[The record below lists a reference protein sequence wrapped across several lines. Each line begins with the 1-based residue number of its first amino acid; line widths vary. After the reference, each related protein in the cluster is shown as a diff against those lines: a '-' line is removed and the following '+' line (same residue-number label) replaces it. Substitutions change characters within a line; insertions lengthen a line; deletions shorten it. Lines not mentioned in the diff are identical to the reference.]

1 MNKLIRRPDLWISL
15 VLFLL
20 MIPAERLEL
29 FSSVENWLQGNR
41 HIVRL
46 NTLDADKTQ
55 FAYDDIII
63 VDTEEEFFDEYGSW
77 PLKRSDIA
85 KLTTL
90 IKKLGAEVIALDM
103 LMDFPNGYGE
113 DPILAEALE
122 SAGNTIVVAQLEF
135 DGDGNFQ
142 GVNHPTETLKVAT
155 ESGYTNHTLIGNK
168 MSRVRFFPEEIEE
181 SNVWPFA
188 IKTLAMYKG
197 VEPKLEDG
205 QLIIGDISVPLD
217 HFNDLWVDLPA
228 LPPNAM
234 FLAKDTPAGI
244 SAGEILFDLQD
255 IPDDEWDEETEELQD
270 LIAGKIVLVGDTS
283 EVSHDIFTSPI
294 GEVYGIEFL
303 ADTIYTLMNNAPIR
317 PAGDFTEI
325 LVFAVLF
332 IAFVLVT
339 MIPKYENALFFL
351 IIALYVAFGFYMYVY
366 HGIAFSM
373 SYSLIACFLTTGII
387 NLYLFM
393 MERKQKGFIK
403 GAFSQYLSPTVIDQ
417 IVENPDMLQLGG
429 EKREMTPF
437 FSDIQG
443 FSTISEGLTPEEL
456 VQLLNEYLTAMCD
469 IVSSYHGTIDKFEGD
484 AIIAFWGAP
493 LELPDHATIACH
505 AAIDMQK
512 KNEEMRKTLR
522 EQNRPMLYTRIGMSS
537 GPVVVGNMGSAD
549 RMDYTM
555 MGDVVNLA
563 ARLEGVNKFYQTFT
577 MIPQSTYELAKDD
590 IDTRQLDV
598 IRVVGKKEPISVYEV
613 LERKNQTSSEKS
625 GVVEK
630 FLKALKLYEERNFA
644 DASKEFE
651 KVLAIDP
658 DDGPSL
664 TYVKRCGVFLETPP
678 EKDWDGVYTFTEK
691 G

>member
-20 MIPAERLEL
+20 MIPAERMEL
-29 FSSVENWLQGNR
+29 FSSMENWLQGNR

-317 PAGDFTEI
+317 PAGDFSEI

-373 SYSLIACFLTTGII
+373 SYSLIACFFTTGII

-537 GPVVVGNMGSAD
+537 GSVVVGNMGSAD

-658 DDGPSL
+658 DDGPSQ

>member
-15 VLFLL
+15 ALFLL

-29 FSSVENWLQGNR
+29 FSSMENWLQGNR

-351 IIALYVAFGFYMYVY
+351 IIALYVAFGFFMYVY

-537 GPVVVGNMGSAD
+537 GSVVVGNMGSAD

-658 DDGPSL
+658 DDGPSM

>member
-15 VLFLL
+15 ALFLL

-29 FSSVENWLQGNR
+29 FSSMENWLQGNR

-537 GPVVVGNMGSAD
+537 GSVVVGNMGSAD

-590 IDTRQLDV
+590 IDTRQLDI

-630 FLKALKLYEERNFA
+630 YLKALKLYEERNFA

-658 DDGPSL
+658 DDGPSQ

>member
-29 FSSVENWLQGNR
+29 FSSMENWLQGNR

-46 NTLDADKTQ
+46 NTLDSDKTQ

-351 IIALYVAFGFYMYVY
+351 IIVLYVAFGFYMYVY

-537 GPVVVGNMGSAD
+537 GSVVVGNMGSAD

-577 MIPQSTYELAKDD
+577 MIPQSTYELTKDD
-590 IDTRQLDV
+590 IDTRKLDV

-630 FLKALKLYEERNFA
+630 YLKALKLYEERNFA
-644 DASKEFE
+644 VASKEFE

-658 DDGPSL
+658 DDGPSK

>member
-15 VLFLL
+15 ALFLL

-29 FSSVENWLQGNR
+29 FSSMENWLQGNR

-537 GPVVVGNMGSAD
+537 GSVVVGNMGSAD

-577 MIPQSTYELAKDD
+577 MISQSTYELTKDD

-630 FLKALKLYEERNFA
+630 YLKALKLYEERNFA

-658 DDGPSL
+658 DDGPSQ

>member
-15 VLFLL
+15 ALFLL

-29 FSSVENWLQGNR
+29 FSSMENWLQGNR

-63 VDTEEEFFDEYGSW
+63 VDTEEDFFDEYGSW

-85 KLTTL
+85 KLTTI

-135 DGDGNFQ
+135 DGDGKFQ
-142 GVNHPTETLKVAT
+142 GVNYPTDTLKVAS
-155 ESGYTNHTLIGNK
+155 ESGYTNHTLIGYK
-168 MSRVRFFPEEIEE
+168 ISRVRFFPKEIEE
-181 SNVWPFA
+181 NNIWPFP

-217 HFNDLWVDLPA
+217 HFNDLWVDLPS

-255 IPDDEWDEETEELQD
+255 IPDDEWDEETEELQE
-270 LIAGKIVLVGDTS
+270 LISGKIVLVGDTS

-317 PAGDFTEI
+317 PAGDFSEI
-325 LVFAVLF
+325 LVLAVLF

-339 MIPKYENALFFL
+339 LIPKYENALFFL
-351 IIALYVAFGFYMYVY
+351 IIALYVAFGFYTYVY
-366 HGIAFSM
+366 HGIVFSM
-373 SYSLIACFLTTGII
+373 SYSLIACFLTTGMI

-493 LELPDHATIACH
+493 LELPNHATVACH
-505 AAIDMQK
+505 ASIDMQK
-512 KNEEMRKTLR
+512 RNEEMRKTLR
-522 EQNRPMLYTRIGMSS
+522 EQNRPMLYTRIGMRS
-537 GPVVVGNMGSAD
+537 GPVVVGNRGSAD

-555 MGDVVNLA
+555 MGYVVNLA
-563 ARLEGVNKFYQTFT
+563 ARLEGVNKFYKTFT

-598 IRVVGKKEPISVYEV
+598 IRVVGKKEPIPVYEV

-625 GVVEK
+625 GVVENY
-630 FLKALKLYEERNFA
+630 LKALKLYEGRNFA
-644 DASKEFE
+644 DALKEFE
-651 KVLAIDP
+651 KVLAIDQ
-658 DDGPSL
+658 DDGPSQ

>member
-15 VLFLL
+15 ALFLL

-29 FSSVENWLQGNR
+29 FSSMENWLQGNR

-577 MIPQSTYELAKDD
+577 MISQSTYDLAKDD

-630 FLKALKLYEERNFA
+630 YLKALKLYEERNFA

>member
-29 FSSVENWLQGNR
+29 FSSMENWLQGNR

-658 DDGPSL
+658 DDGPSQ

>member
-1 MNKLIRRPDLWISL
+1 MNKLIRRPDIWISL
-15 VLFLL
+15 ALFLL

-29 FSSVENWLQGNR
+29 FSSMENWLQGNR

-46 NTLDADKTQ
+46 NTLEADKTQ

-63 VDTEEEFFDEYGSW
+63 VDTEEDFFDEYGSW

-85 KLTTL
+85 KLTTI

-103 LMDFPNGYGE
+103 LMDFPNGYDE

-142 GVNHPTETLKVAT
+142 GVNYPTETLKVAT

-168 MSRVRFFPEEIEE
+168 ISRVRFFPEEIEE

-197 VEPKLEDG
+197 GEPKLEDG

-228 LPPNAM
+228 LPPAAT

-255 IPDDEWDEETEELQD
+255 IPDDEWDEETEELQE

-317 PAGDFTEI
+317 PAGNFSEI
-325 LVFAVLF
+325 LVLAVLF

-351 IIALYVAFGFYMYVY
+351 IIALFVAFGFYMYVY

-373 SYSLIACFLTTGII
+373 SYSLIACLLSTGFI

-493 LELPDHATIACH
+493 LELPDHATVACH

-512 KNEEMRKTLR
+512 RNEEMRKTLR
-522 EQNRPMLYTRIGMSS
+522 EQDRPMLYTRIGMSS

-577 MIPQSTYELAKDD
+577 MISQSTYELTKDD
-590 IDTRQLDV
+590 IDTRQLDG
-598 IRVVGKKEPISVYEV
+598 IRVVGKKEPISVFEV

-630 FLKALKLYEERNFA
+630 YLKALKLYEERNFA

-658 DDGPSL
+658 DDGPSK

>member
-1 MNKLIRRPDLWISL
+1 MSKLIRRPDIWISL
-15 VLFLL
+15 ALFLL

-29 FSSVENWLQGNR
+29 FSSMENWLQGNR

-63 VDTEEEFFDEYGSW
+63 VDTEEDFFDEYGSW

-85 KLTTL
+85 KLTTI

-255 IPDDEWDEETEELQD
+255 IPDDEWDEETEELQE

-317 PAGDFTEI
+317 PAGDLSEI
-325 LVFAVLF
+325 LVLAVLF

-512 KNEEMRKTLR
+512 RNEEMRKTLR

-563 ARLEGVNKFYQTFT
+563 ARLEGVNKFYKTFT

-630 FLKALKLYEERNFA
+630 YLKALKLYEERNFA
-644 DASKEFE
+644 DALKEFE
-651 KVLAIDP
+651 KVLAIDQ
-658 DDGPSL
+658 DDGPSQ

>member
-29 FSSVENWLQGNR
+29 FSSMENWLQGNR

-537 GPVVVGNMGSAD
+537 GSVVVGNMGSAD

-630 FLKALKLYEERNFA
+630 YLKALKLYEERNFA

-658 DDGPSL
+658 DDGPSQ

>member
-1 MNKLIRRPDLWISL
+1 MNKLIRRPDIWISL
-15 VLFLL
+15 ALFLL

-29 FSSVENWLQGNR
+29 FSSMENWLQGNR

-493 LELPDHATIACH
+493 LELPDHATVACH

-512 KNEEMRKTLR
+512 RNEEMRKTLR

-630 FLKALKLYEERNFA
+630 YLKALKLYEERNFA

-658 DDGPSL
+658 DDGPSQ

>member
-15 VLFLL
+15 ALFLL

-29 FSSVENWLQGNR
+29 FSSMENWLQGNR

-63 VDTEEEFFDEYGSW
+63 VDTEEDFFDEYGSW

-85 KLTTL
+85 KLTTI

-103 LMDFPNGYGE
+103 LMDFPNGYDE

-142 GVNHPTETLKVAT
+142 GVNYPTETLKVAT

>member
-1 MNKLIRRPDLWISL
+1 MNKLIRRPDIWISFA
-15 VLFLL
+15 LFLL

-29 FSSVENWLQGNR
+29 FSSMENWLQGNR

-63 VDTEEEFFDEYGSW
+63 VDTEEDFFDEYGSW

-85 KLTTL
+85 KLTTI

-103 LMDFPNGYGE
+103 LMDFPNGYDE

-142 GVNHPTETLKVAT
+142 GVNYPTETLKVAT

-168 MSRVRFFPEEIEE
+168 ISRVRFFPEEIEE

-217 HFNDLWVDLPA
+217 HFNDLWVDLPS
-228 LPPNAM
+228 LPPAAT

-255 IPDDEWDEETEELQD
+255 IPDDEWDEETEELQE

-317 PAGDFTEI
+317 PAGNLSEI
-325 LVFAVLF
+325 LVLAVLF

-351 IIALYVAFGFYMYVY
+351 IIALFVAFGFYMYVY

-373 SYSLIACFLTTGII
+373 SYSLIACFLSTGFI

-577 MIPQSTYELAKDD
+577 MISQSTYELAKDD

-630 FLKALKLYEERNFA
+630 YLKALKLYEERNFA

-658 DDGPSL
+658 DDGPSQ

>member
-1 MNKLIRRPDLWISL
+1 MNKLIRRPDIWISFA
-15 VLFLL
+15 LFLL

-29 FSSVENWLQGNR
+29 FSSMENWLQGNR

-63 VDTEEEFFDEYGSW
+63 VDTEEDFFDEYGSW

-85 KLTTL
+85 KLTTI

-103 LMDFPNGYGE
+103 LMDFPNGYDE

-142 GVNHPTETLKVAT
+142 GVNYPTETLKVAT

-168 MSRVRFFPEEIEE
+168 ISRVRFFPEEIEE

-217 HFNDLWVDLPA
+217 HFNDLWVDLPS
-228 LPPNAM
+228 LPPAAT

-255 IPDDEWDEETEELQD
+255 IPDDEWDEETEELQE

-303 ADTIYTLMNNAPIR
+303 ADTIYTLMNNSPIR
-317 PAGDFTEI
+317 PAGDFSEI
-325 LVFAVLF
+325 LVLAVLF

-373 SYSLIACFLTTGII
+373 SYSLLACFLSTGFI

-469 IVSSYHGTIDKFEGD
+469 LISSYHGTIDKFEGD

-493 LELPDHATIACH
+493 LELPNHATVACH

-522 EQNRPMLYTRIGMSS
+522 EQNRPMLYTRMGMSS

-577 MIPQSTYELAKDD
+577 MISQSTYELAKDD

-598 IRVVGKKEPISVYEV
+598 IRVVGKKEPIQVYEV

-630 FLKALKLYEERNFA
+630 YLKALKLYQERNFA

-658 DDGPSL
+658 DDGPSK

>member
-1 MNKLIRRPDLWISL
+1 MGKLIRRPDIWISL
-15 VLFLL
+15 ALFLL
-20 MIPAERLEL
+20 MIPAERMEL
-29 FSSVENWLQGNR
+29 FSSIENWLQGNR
-41 HIVRL
+41 HIIRL

-55 FAYDDIII
+55 FAYDDIVI
-63 VDTEEEFFDEYGSW
+63 VDTEEKFFDEYGSW

-90 IKKLGAEVIALDM
+90 IKKLGAKVIALDM
-103 LMDFPNGYGE
+103 LMDFPNGYDE

-142 GVNHPTETLKVAT
+142 GVNYPTETLKVAT

-168 MSRVRFFPEEIEE
+168 ISRVRFFPEQIEE
-181 SNVWPFA
+181 HNVWPFA

-217 HFNDLWVDLPA
+217 QFNDLWVDLPA
-228 LPPNAM
+228 LPPAAT

-244 SAGEILFDLQD
+244 SAGEILFDLED
-255 IPDDEWDEETEELQD
+255 IPDEEWDEETEELQE

-317 PAGDFTEI
+317 PAGNFSEI
-325 LVFAVLF
+325 LVLAVLF

-351 IIALYVAFGFYMYVY
+351 IIALFVAFGFYMYVY

-373 SYSLIACFLTTGII
+373 SYSLIACFLSTGFI

-493 LELPDHATIACH
+493 LELPDHATVACH

-512 KNEEMRKTLR
+512 RNEEMRKTLR

-577 MIPQSTYELAKDD
+577 MISQSTYDLTKDD

-630 FLKALKLYEERNFA
+630 YLKALKLYEERNFA

>member
-15 VLFLL
+15 ALFLL

-29 FSSVENWLQGNR
+29 FSSMENWLQGNR

-493 LELPDHATIACH
+493 LELPDHATVACH

-537 GPVVVGNMGSAD
+537 GSVVVGNMGSAD

-630 FLKALKLYEERNFA
+630 YLKALKLYEERNFA

-658 DDGPSL
+658 DDGPSQ

>member
-15 VLFLL
+15 ALFLL

-29 FSSVENWLQGNR
+29 FSSMENWLQGNR

-205 QLIIGDISVPLD
+205 QLIIGDISGPLD

-590 IDTRQLDV
+590 IDTRQLDI

-630 FLKALKLYEERNFA
+630 YLKALKLYEERNFA

>member
-29 FSSVENWLQGNR
+29 FSSMENWLQGNR

-493 LELPDHATIACH
+493 LELPDHATVACH

-512 KNEEMRKTLR
+512 RNEEMRKTLR
-522 EQNRPMLYTRIGMSS
+522 EQNRPMLYTRMGMSS

-630 FLKALKLYEERNFA
+630 YLKALKLYEERNFA

-658 DDGPSL
+658 DDGPSQ

>member
-15 VLFLL
+15 ALFLL

-29 FSSVENWLQGNR
+29 FSSMENWLQGNR

-113 DPILAEALE
+113 DPVLAEALE
-122 SAGNTIVVAQLEF
+122 SAGNTVVVAQLEF

-537 GPVVVGNMGSAD
+537 GSVVVGNMGSAD

-630 FLKALKLYEERNFA
+630 YLKALKLYEERNFA

-658 DDGPSL
+658 DDGPSQ

>member
-15 VLFLL
+15 ALFLL

-29 FSSVENWLQGNR
+29 FSSMENWLQGNR

-255 IPDDEWDEETEELQD
+255 IPDDEWDEETEELQE

-537 GPVVVGNMGSAD
+537 GSVVVGNMGSAD

-658 DDGPSL
+658 DDGPSQ

>member
-15 VLFLL
+15 ALFLL

-29 FSSVENWLQGNR
+29 FSSMENWLQGNR

-443 FSTISEGLTPEEL
+443 FSTISEGLTPEDL

-493 LELPDHATIACH
+493 LELPDHATVACH

-590 IDTRQLDV
+590 IDTRQLDI

-658 DDGPSL
+658 DDGPSQ

>member
-1 MNKLIRRPDLWISL
+1 MNKLIRRPDIWISL
-15 VLFLL
+15 ALFLL

-29 FSSVENWLQGNR
+29 FSSMENWLQGNR

-46 NTLDADKTQ
+46 NTLEADKTQ

-63 VDTEEEFFDEYGSW
+63 VDTEEDFFDEYGSW

-85 KLTTL
+85 KLTTI

-103 LMDFPNGYGE
+103 LMDFPNGYDE

-142 GVNHPTETLKVAT
+142 GVNYPTETLKVAT

-168 MSRVRFFPEEIEE
+168 ISRVRFFPEEIEE

-217 HFNDLWVDLPA
+217 QFNDLWVDLPA
-228 LPPNAM
+228 LPPAAT

-244 SAGEILFDLQD
+244 SAGEILFDLED
-255 IPDDEWDEETEELQD
+255 IPDDEWDEETEELQE

-317 PAGDFTEI
+317 PAGNFSEI
-325 LVFAVLF
+325 LVLAVLF

-351 IIALYVAFGFYMYVY
+351 IIALFVAFGFYMYVY

-373 SYSLIACFLTTGII
+373 SYSLIACFLSTGFI

-493 LELPDHATIACH
+493 LELPDHATVACH

-512 KNEEMRKTLR
+512 RNEEMRKTLR

-537 GPVVVGNMGSAD
+537 GSVVVGNMGSAD

-577 MIPQSTYELAKDD
+577 MISQSTYELTKDD

-630 FLKALKLYEERNFA
+630 YLKALKLYEERNFA

-658 DDGPSL
+658 DDGPSK

>member
-15 VLFLL
+15 ALFLL

-29 FSSVENWLQGNR
+29 FSSMENWLQGNR

-537 GPVVVGNMGSAD
+537 GSVVVGNMGSAD

-577 MIPQSTYELAKDD
+577 MISQSTYELAKDD

-630 FLKALKLYEERNFA
+630 YLKALKLYEERNFA

-658 DDGPSL
+658 DDGPSK

>member
-29 FSSVENWLQGNR
+29 FSSMENWLQGNR

-197 VEPKLEDG
+197 VEPKLEEG
-205 QLIIGDISVPLD
+205 QLIIGDITVPLD

-493 LELPDHATIACH
+493 LELPDHATVACH

-630 FLKALKLYEERNFA
+630 YLKALKLYEERNFA

-658 DDGPSL
+658 DDGPSQ

>member
-1 MNKLIRRPDLWISL
+1 M
-15 VLFLL
+15 
-20 MIPAERLEL
+20 
-29 FSSVENWLQGNR
+29 FSSMENWLQGNR

-217 HFNDLWVDLPA
+217 QFNDLWVDLPA

-537 GPVVVGNMGSAD
+537 GSVVVGNMGSAD

-658 DDGPSL
+658 DDGPSQ

>member
-142 GVNHPTETLKVAT
+142 GVNYPTETLKVAT

-351 IIALYVAFGFYMYVY
+351 IIALYVSFGFYMYVY
-366 HGIAFSM
+366 HGIVFSM

-493 LELPDHATIACH
+493 LELPDHATVACH

-512 KNEEMRKTLR
+512 RNEEMRKTLR

-577 MIPQSTYELAKDD
+577 MISQSTYDLTKDD

-630 FLKALKLYEERNFA
+630 YLKALKLYEERNFA

-658 DDGPSL
+658 DDGPSQ

>member
-1 MNKLIRRPDLWISL
+1 MNKLIRRPDIWISL
-15 VLFLL
+15 ALFLL

-29 FSSVENWLQGNR
+29 FSSMENWLQGNR

-46 NTLDADKTQ
+46 NTLEADKTQ

-63 VDTEEEFFDEYGSW
+63 VDTEEDFFDEYGSW

-85 KLTTL
+85 KLTTI

-103 LMDFPNGYGE
+103 LMDFPNGYDE

-142 GVNHPTETLKVAT
+142 GVNYPTETLKVAT

-168 MSRVRFFPEEIEE
+168 ISRVRFFPEEIEE

-197 VEPKLEDG
+197 VEPKLEEG

-228 LPPNAM
+228 LPPAAT

-255 IPDDEWDEETEELQD
+255 IPDDEWDEETEELQE

-317 PAGDFTEI
+317 PAGNFSEI
-325 LVFAVLF
+325 LVLAVLF

-351 IIALYVAFGFYMYVY
+351 IIALFVAFGFYMYVY

-373 SYSLIACFLTTGII
+373 SYSLIACFLSTGFI

-456 VQLLNEYLTAMCD
+456 VLLLNEYLTAMCD

-493 LELPDHATIACH
+493 LELPDHATVACH

-512 KNEEMRKTLR
+512 RNEEMRKTLR

-537 GPVVVGNMGSAD
+537 GSVVVGNMGSAD

-577 MIPQSTYELAKDD
+577 MISQSTYDLTKDD

-630 FLKALKLYEERNFA
+630 YLKALKLYEERNFA

-658 DDGPSL
+658 DDGPSK

>member
-15 VLFLL
+15 ALFLL

-29 FSSVENWLQGNR
+29 FSSMENWLQGNR

-255 IPDDEWDEETEELQD
+255 IPDDEWDEETEELQE

-373 SYSLIACFLTTGII
+373 SYSLIACFLSTGFI

-537 GPVVVGNMGSAD
+537 GSVVVGNMGSAD

>member
-1 MNKLIRRPDLWISL
+1 
-15 VLFLL
+15 
-20 MIPAERLEL
+20 
-29 FSSVENWLQGNR
+29 
-41 HIVRL
+41 
-46 NTLDADKTQ
+46 
-55 FAYDDIII
+55 
-63 VDTEEEFFDEYGSW
+63 
-77 PLKRSDIA
+77 
-85 KLTTL
+85 
-90 IKKLGAEVIALDM
+90 
-103 LMDFPNGYGE
+103 
-113 DPILAEALE
+113 
-122 SAGNTIVVAQLEF
+122 NTIVVAQLEF

-142 GVNHPTETLKVAT
+142 GVNYPTETLKVAT

-228 LPPNAM
+228 LPPAAT

-255 IPDDEWDEETEELQD
+255 IPDDEWDEETEELQE

-317 PAGDFTEI
+317 PAGNFSEI
-325 LVFAVLF
+325 LVLAVLF

-351 IIALYVAFGFYMYVY
+351 IIALFVAFGFYMYVY

-373 SYSLIACFLTTGII
+373 SYSLIACFLSTGFI

-493 LELPDHATIACH
+493 LELPDHATVACH

-512 KNEEMRKTLR
+512 RNEEMRKTLR

-537 GPVVVGNMGSAD
+537 GSVVVGNMGSAD

-630 FLKALKLYEERNFA
+630 YLKALKLYEERNFA

-658 DDGPSL
+658 DDGPSK

>member
-15 VLFLL
+15 ALFLL

-29 FSSVENWLQGNR
+29 FSSMENWLQGNR

-493 LELPDHATIACH
+493 LELPDHATVACH

-630 FLKALKLYEERNFA
+630 YLKALKLYEERNFA

-658 DDGPSL
+658 DDGPSQ

>member
-15 VLFLL
+15 ALFLL

-29 FSSVENWLQGNR
+29 FSSMENWLQGNR

-577 MIPQSTYELAKDD
+577 MIPQITYELAKDD

-630 FLKALKLYEERNFA
+630 YLKALKLYEERNFA

-658 DDGPSL
+658 DDGPSQ

>member
-29 FSSVENWLQGNR
+29 FSSMENWLQGNR

-181 SNVWPFA
+181 SNVWPLA

-537 GPVVVGNMGSAD
+537 GSVVVGNMGSAD

-590 IDTRQLDV
+590 IDTRQLDI

-658 DDGPSL
+658 DDGPSQ

>member
-15 VLFLL
+15 ALFLL

-29 FSSVENWLQGNR
+29 FSSMENWLQGNR

-537 GPVVVGNMGSAD
+537 GSVVVGNMGSAD

-630 FLKALKLYEERNFA
+630 YLKALKLYEERNFA

-658 DDGPSL
+658 DDGPSK

>member
-15 VLFLL
+15 ALFLL

-29 FSSVENWLQGNR
+29 FSSMENWLQGNR

-142 GVNHPTETLKVAT
+142 GVNYPTETLKVAT

-168 MSRVRFFPEEIEE
+168 ISRVRFFPEEIEE

-228 LPPNAM
+228 LPPAAT

-493 LELPDHATIACH
+493 LELPDHATVACH

-512 KNEEMRKTLR
+512 RNEEMRKTLR
-522 EQNRPMLYTRIGMSS
+522 EQNRPMLYTRMGMSS

-630 FLKALKLYEERNFA
+630 YLKALKLYEERNFA

-658 DDGPSL
+658 DDGPSQ

>member
-29 FSSVENWLQGNR
+29 FSSMENWLQGNR

-537 GPVVVGNMGSAD
+537 GSVVVGNMGSAD

>member
-1 MNKLIRRPDLWISL
+1 MNKLIRRPDIWISFA
-15 VLFLL
+15 LFLL

-29 FSSVENWLQGNR
+29 FSSMENWLQGNR

-63 VDTEEEFFDEYGSW
+63 VDTEEDFFDEYGSW

-85 KLTTL
+85 KLTTI

-103 LMDFPNGYGE
+103 LMDFPNGYDE

-168 MSRVRFFPEEIEE
+168 ISRVRFFPKEIEE
-181 SNVWPFA
+181 NNIWPFA

-217 HFNDLWVDLPA
+217 HFNDLWVDLPS
-228 LPPNAM
+228 LPPAAT

-255 IPDDEWDEETEELQD
+255 IPDDEWDEETEELQE

-303 ADTIYTLMNNAPIR
+303 ADTIYTLMNNSPIR
-317 PAGDFTEI
+317 PAGDFSEI
-325 LVFAVLF
+325 FVLAVLF

-373 SYSLIACFLTTGII
+373 SYSLLACFLSTGFI

-469 IVSSYHGTIDKFEGD
+469 LISSYHGTIDKFEGD

-493 LELPDHATIACH
+493 LELPNHATVACH

-522 EQNRPMLYTRIGMSS
+522 EQNRPMLYTRMGMSS

-577 MIPQSTYELAKDD
+577 MISQSTYELAKDD

-598 IRVVGKKEPISVYEV
+598 IRVVGKKEPIQVYEV

-630 FLKALKLYEERNFA
+630 YLKALKLYQERNFA

-658 DDGPSL
+658 DDGPSK